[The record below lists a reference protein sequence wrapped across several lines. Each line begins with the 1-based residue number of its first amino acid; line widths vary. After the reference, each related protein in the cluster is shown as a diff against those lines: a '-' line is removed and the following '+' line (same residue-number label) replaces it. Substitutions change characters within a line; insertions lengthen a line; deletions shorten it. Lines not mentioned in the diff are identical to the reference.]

1 MFRKPFCSEP
11 ASSSRGNCWMPIF
24 SDFLVNATPPGGLDL
39 RRRARPSSDVPPR
52 NQMRGAER
60 REAHLGI
67 DRTLRAVRP
76 WRRALAFRR
85 STCGVLVSTAGR
97 AFAGYTG
104 RQPAPGRRL
113 IVASRAEPRRRP
125 SAWLRTTPAGAAP
138 NNIGN
143 YPVPSTRGFAGPHLR
158 SQTSD
163 LLRLQDRL

>member
-1 MFRKPFCSEP
+1 MAWIFKGAGRALLQISPRETK
-11 ASSSRGNCWMPIF
+11 RGER
-24 SDFLVNATPPGGLDL
+24 S
-39 RRRARPSSDVPPR
+39 
-52 NQMRGAER
+52 AER
-60 REAHLGI
+60 RILVSTAPCG
-67 DRTLRAVRP
+67 AVRP

-138 NNIGN
+138 NDIGN

-163 LLRLQDRL
+163 LLRLQDRLQMAALASRVTQHYAFVPINVQGINAYLQNPYV